1 MQLIYNRLMKPI
13 VKKIIVNVALLF
25 AFAVL
30 FVFFCIYLKDY
41 IALTQPDIMG
51 AEPYFHK
58 TIVYF
63 LLNLVGAIGVAVSIV
78 LFNLEDIKKLIAKC
92 QSGNE
97 KRAAA
102 KAEKAE
108 ADKQAKIAELEA
120 ELEELKKD
128 E

>member
-1 MQLIYNRLMKPI
+1 MKPI
-13 VKKIIVNVALLF
+13 VKKIIVNVALTF

-30 FVFFCIYLKDY
+30 LTFFCLFLKDF
-41 IALTQPDIMG
+41 IRASQPDIVG
-51 AEPYFHK
+51 AESYLK
-58 TIVYF
+58 TTLIYF
-63 LLNLVGAIGVAVSIV
+63 LLNLIGAVGVAVSIV
-78 LFNLEDIKKLIAKC
+78 LFNLDDIKKLIAKC

-120 ELEELKKD
+120 KLEELKKD